1 MNFTH
6 AQSRPLPTDCDKI
19 LRVSRVL
26 DVIFVAIFFKI
37 GKAVA
42 ELRKSTPQTAFPLL
56 IARRPYN
63 SAYEIFA
70 GVQLLADR
78 T

>member
-1 MNFTH
+1 
-6 AQSRPLPTDCDKI
+6 
-19 LRVSRVL
+19 
-26 DVIFVAIFFKI
+26 VIFVAIFFKI
-37 GKAVA
+37 GKGVA